1 MAIPTLAGNGPRAQM
16 TRGRN
21 RNTMV
26 NTASHQSLEK
36 KLSPTRRASYGHQS
50 KPNTQ
55 KTQHQRNESLQ
66 KLAKSAASA
75 PASKPADVSA
85 GTAALR
91 GVGTTAMTGLAAILA
106 DNSKKVGGGSA
117 GGQRNANVGRGLR
130 SDGSVAS
137 NIQLG
142 RQLAKQHGWTD
153 SQWRALKTLWT
164 RESGWRTDADNP
176 TSSAYGI
183 PQALTELHGLG
194 KKYMNSPKRQIKWG
208 LNYIAGRYGDPLSA
222 LRFWN
227 RNNYY

>member
-1 MAIPTLAGNGPRAQM
+1 MAIPTLAGNGPRSQM

-26 NTASHQSLEK
+26 NTASHQSVEN

-55 KTQHQRNESLQ
+55 KTKHQRNESLQ
-66 KLAKSAASA
+66 KLAQSATSA
-75 PASKPADVSA
+75 PASKPADVSQ

-91 GVGTTAMTGLAAILA
+91 GVGATGLTGLAAILQA
-106 DNSKKVGGGSA
+106 NAKSA
-117 GGQRNANVGRGLR
+117 GGNAGGKRNAGQGLR

-142 RQLAKQHGWTD
+142 RKMAKEYGWTD

-164 RESGWRTDADNP
+164 KESGWRTNADNP

-183 PQALTELHGLG
+183 PQALTQLHKLG
-194 KKYMNSPKRQIKWG
+194 KKYMRNPKRQIRWG

-222 LRFWN
+222 LRFHN
-227 RNNYY
+227 GNNYY